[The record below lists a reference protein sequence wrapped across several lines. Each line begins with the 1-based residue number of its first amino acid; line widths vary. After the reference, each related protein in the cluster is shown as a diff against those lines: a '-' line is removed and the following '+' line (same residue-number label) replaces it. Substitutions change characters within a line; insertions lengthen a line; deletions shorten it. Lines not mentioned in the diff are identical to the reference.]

1 MKGDRTD
8 KSGNEQVEESKR
20 DHNNIDI
27 CIINIYTQWNKIII
41 CTGMQEMHEEKM
53 EEYEWN
59 FDLQLLACSF
69 INLFFFY

>member
-8 KSGNEQVEESKR
+8 KSGNEQVEESQR

-53 EEYEWN
+53 EEYE
-59 FDLQLLACSF
+59 
-69 INLFFFY
+69 